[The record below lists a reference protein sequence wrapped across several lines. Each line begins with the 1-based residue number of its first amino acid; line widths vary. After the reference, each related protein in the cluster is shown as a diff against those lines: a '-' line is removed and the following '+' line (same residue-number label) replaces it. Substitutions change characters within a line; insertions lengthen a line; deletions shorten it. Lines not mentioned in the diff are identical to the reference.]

1 MPSIYFW
8 KGWTQ
13 SYKTLWLILSALFVS
28 TILVS
33 WVYWFQGP
41 SSIIRWERFQE
52 QKIVETTVHSF
63 RLGPFDLNVPAESYV
78 IYEYMQGGNVEHNF
92 VASYFFLIVIVIA
105 AVVILSIITT
115 LDGFWYFGG
124 MSLFI
129 LFVVSMRLDILY
141 LFDLKGILVP
151 AFVIAVFIAVSYFFK
166 SIRPQTN
173 FVARLITFLAMAGG
187 LAVVISYSTSIV
199 LPFLHLAITAYTAGL
214 VLSIIFIVMVSHEI
228 MAGFLYVANQGG
240 SKSLRHFLI
249 VSVIYIANLLIT
261 ALHIVG
267 YINWDFIYVN
277 PFLLLTISA
286 VLGIWGF
293 RHRENL
299 FENIFPFAP
308 FGGYFYIA
316 LATICFVTLA
326 QLNGNANDAALKVVG
341 DITIFT
347 HTAFGIV
354 FIMYV
359 FSNFMAMMSEEMSV
373 YKVLYRPNRMPYFT
387 FRLAGIIVALAF
399 MFVSY
404 WRDYVAASF
413 SGFYTYAADLYV
425 LQGNDEFGMA
435 FYDRG
440 QKNAYQNHRS
450 NYALGMMKAARFD
463 LEEAEVRFVQASGKN
478 PSDYSLVNRG
488 NLYLWNQDYFGAIK
502 TFRQVMEK
510 KSSPA
515 LFNNLGFAYSQVH
528 NLDSALYFFSKA
540 RGNELTKNTAEGNF
554 FAMSAMELIPMKV
567 DSLVR
572 YFNSKDPGVLSN
584 ALASATL
591 YRQDFDVE
599 IDLFSARELNLH
611 SATMLNNYI
620 IKNAKSVDTTF
631 TKRALAVANDS
642 LNSYY
647 SEALKSSLAYAFYH
661 QGNVTQ
667 AYALL
672 GEMAY
677 ISEDYKGKYNYISG
691 LWALEQGSPESAQKY
706 FYYSERQD
714 YKNAKL
720 YNAIALTESGST
732 PQALVA
738 WDSLSRSD
746 DSGQQQIANNIH
758 KILTM
763 TPAQAMTAPDVQKYQ
778 YARYVLKV
786 GDTAFFSRLSNTFQ
800 NPNYK
805 GQALLDMAK
814 KQLRADRIIPA
825 IRSFQRISGLELTDK
840 KLFEDIQHFEL
851 RMLASRNEARN
862 IAKAINKGVEF
873 DQSRLLEKMLYTAI
887 ISETNGDT
895 VNAEKLYAIVGKWNP
910 YFEEGILAAA
920 QFYKTLD
927 PESLKAY
934 DLLAEAIQ
942 VNATSLRLLK
952 AYAAEAL
959 RKGFDDYAVSA
970 GERIRE
976 IETVYR

>member
-8 KGWTQ
+8 KGWTR
-13 SYKTLWLILSALFVS
+13 SYKTLWLILATLFLT
-28 TILVS
+28 TILAG
-33 WVYWFQGP
+33 WIYWFQGP
-41 SSIIRWERFQE
+41 STIISWQRLQE

-63 RLGPFDLNVPAESYV
+63 RLGPFDLTVPAETYV

-92 VASYFFLIVIVIA
+92 VASYFFLIAIVIA
-105 AVVILSIITT
+105 AIVILSIITT

-129 LFVVSMRLDILY
+129 VFAVSLRLDILY
-141 LFDLKGILVP
+141 LFGLKGIVVP
-151 AFVIAVFIAVSYFFK
+151 AVVIGVFIAVSYFFK
-166 SIRPQTN
+166 SIRPQTS
-173 FVARLITFLAMAGG
+173 FVARLITFLIISIV
-187 LAVVISYSTSIV
+187 LAIVIRYSATIV

-228 MAGFLYVANQGG
+228 MAGFLYIANQGG
-240 SKSLRHFLI
+240 SKSLMHFLI
-249 VSVIYIANLLIT
+249 ISTIYLANLLI
-261 ALHIVG
+261 ASLHIVG
-267 YINWDFIYVN
+267 YITWDFVYIN
-277 PFLLLTISA
+277 PFLLLSISA
-286 VLGIWGF
+286 ILGIWGF

-316 LATICFVTLA
+316 FATICFATLA
-326 QLNGNANDAALKVVG
+326 QFNGNANDAALKVVG

-359 FSNFMAMMSEEMSV
+359 FSNFMQMMSQEISV

-387 FRLAGIIVALAF
+387 FRLAGIIVSLAF
-399 MFVSY
+399 LFVTY
-404 WRDYVAASF
+404 WREYVSTSF
-413 SGFYTYAADLYV
+413 SGFYTYAADLYM
-425 LQGNDEFGMA
+425 LQGNEEFGTT

-450 NYALGMMKAARFD
+450 NYALGMLKASRFD
-463 LEEAEVRFVQASGKN
+463 FPEAEVRFVQASGKN

-502 TFRQVMEK
+502 TFRQMMEK

-515 LFNNLGFAYSQVH
+515 MFNNLGYAYSQVH

-540 RGNELTKNTAEGNF
+540 RESELTKNTAEGNF
-554 FAMSAMELIPMKV
+554 FAMSAMELIPIKV

-572 YFNSKDPGVLSN
+572 YFNTKDPGVLSN

-591 YRQDFDVE
+591 FHQNFDVE
-599 IDLFSARELNLH
+599 IDLFANRELNLH

-620 IKNAKSVDTTF
+620 IRNAKTVDTTF
-631 TKRALAVANDS
+631 TRRAMAFANDS
-642 LNSYY
+642 INRYF
-647 SEALKSSLAYAFYH
+647 SEALKSTLAYAYYH

-667 AYALL
+667 AYGLL

-677 ISEDYKGKYNYISG
+677 ISDDYKGKYNYISG

-706 FYYSERQD
+706 FYYAERQE
-714 YKNAKL
+714 YKNARL
-720 YNAIALTESGST
+720 YNAIALTESGSI
-732 PQALVA
+732 PQAMVA
-738 WDSLSRSD
+738 WDSIGRSD
-746 DSGQQQIANNIH
+746 DSGQQQIANNIRQ
-758 KILTM
+758 ILTM
-763 TPAQAMTAPDVQKYQ
+763 TPAQALNAPDVQKYQ
-778 YARYVLKV
+778 YARYAVKV
-786 GDTAFFSRLSNTFQ
+786 SDTAYFSRLTNAFE

-805 GQALLDMAK
+805 AQALLDMAK
-814 KQLRADRIIPA
+814 KQLKADRIIPA
-825 IRSFQRISGLELTDK
+825 IRFFQQISGLELTDK

-873 DQSRLLEKMLYTAI
+873 DGSRFLEKMLYTAI
-887 ISETNGDT
+887 ISETNGDST
-895 VNAEKLYAIVGKWNP
+895 NAEKLYAIAGKWNP
-910 YFEEGILAAA
+910 YFEEGVLLAA
-920 QFYKTLD
+920 QFYKNRD
-927 PESLKAY
+927 PESLRAY

-952 AYAAEAL
+952 AYAAEAM
-959 RKGFDDYAVSA
+959 RKGFEDYAVSV

-976 IETVYR
+976 IEEGYR